1 MPAQGPQ
8 ERGLDRKNGERW
20 PLKLLRSTL
29 IFSGLTFLSRL
40 SGYARDMVQAIV
52 FGATGLTDAFVV
64 AYRIPNFLRRIFAE
78 GAFAQAFVPVFTA
91 ARANGDRAALKLL
104 LDRIA
109 GTLCAVVLM
118 VTAIGVIAAPAVVAI
133 FAPGYLDDPERF
145 GMASDMLR
153 ITFPYLF
160 FISMTA
166 LAGGVLNSFHRFAI
180 PALTPILHNL
190 AVIAAAI
197 WLAPMLDVP
206 VMALAWGV
214 FAAGALQLLLQVP
227 ALMRLGLLPRP
238 RLGFGDPEVRRV
250 LKLMG
255 PAVLSASV
263 AQVNLLVGT
272 AFASLLVVGSQ
283 TWLYLADRLLEFPIG
298 MIGVAL
304 GTVLLPTLSKRFAA
318 GDVEGF
324 TRSVDWGV
332 RWVLLVAM
340 PAAVGLVLL
349 AEPICATLYQHGR
362 FTAFDAQMASWALI
376 ALSIGLPGFMLS
388 KVLAPAF
395 FARQDT
401 KTPMRAAV
409 IVVAINIALVTALVI
424 PLRASGTAGAH
435 AAIALSTGLGGLLH
449 AGLLWWWLRRRGV
462 YRAAAGTM
470 RLMLSVVVACLA
482 MAVALVAVRQAVGP
496 WADLSATWRM
506 IHLAWT
512 VPAAVAVYALVATVC
527 GIRWRQLREP
537 PGARMVASVPTE

>member
-1 MPAQGPQ
+1 M
-8 ERGLDRKNGERW
+8 
-20 PLKLLRSTL
+20 KLLRSTVV
-29 IFSGLTFLSRL
+29 FSGLTFLSRL

-91 ARANGDRAALKLL
+91 ARATGDHAALKQL

-109 GTLCAVVLM
+109 GTLCAAVLLVTGLGM
-118 VTAIGVIAAPAVVAI
+118 VAAPGVVAV

-197 WLAPMLDVP
+197 WLAPLLDVP
-206 VMALAWGV
+206 VKALAWGV
-214 FAAGALQLLLQVP
+214 FAAGALQLLIQIP

-238 RLGFGDPEVRRV
+238 RLVFGDPDVRRV
-250 LKLMG
+250 LRLMG

-304 GTVLLPTLSKRFAA
+304 GTVLLPTLSKRYAA
-318 GDVEGF
+318 GDNDGY
-324 TRSVDWGV
+324 RQSIDWGV
-332 RWVLLVAM
+332 RWSLLASL
-340 PAAVGLVLL
+340 PAATGLIVL

-362 FTAFDAQMASWALI
+362 FTAFDAQMAAWALI
-376 ALSIGLPGFMLS
+376 ALSVGLPGFMLS

-401 KTPMRAAV
+401 TTPMRAAIVVV
-409 IVVAINIALVTALVI
+409 IVNIALVSALVL
-424 PLRASGTAGAH
+424 PLRARGAVGAH

-449 AGLLWWWLRRRGV
+449 AGLLWWWLRRRSI
-462 YRAAAGTM
+462 YRAAEGSG
-470 RLMLSVVVACLA
+470 RLLLAVIVACVV
-482 MAVALVAVRQAVGP
+482 MAAVLIAGRYAIGP
-496 WADLSATWRM
+496 WVVLAPTWRAL
-506 IHLAWT
+506 HLAWLIP
-512 VPAAVAVYALVATVC
+512 VGAAVYFLVATAL
-527 GIRWRQLREP
+527 GLRWRQLREP
-537 PGARMVASVPTE
+537 PGARVVGSVPTQ

>member
-1 MPAQGPQ
+1 M
-8 ERGLDRKNGERW
+8 
-20 PLKLLRSTL
+20 KLFRSTL
-29 IFSGLTFLSRL
+29 VFSGLTFLSRL

-91 ARANGDRAALKLL
+91 ARATGDRAALKQL
-104 LDRIA
+104 LDRVA
-109 GTLCAVVLM
+109 GTLCAVVLV
-118 VTAIGVIAAPAVVAI
+118 VTGLGVVAAPGVVAV

-160 FISMTA
+160 FISITA

-197 WLAPMLDVP
+197 WLAPLLDVP
-206 VMALAWGV
+206 VKALAWGV
-214 FAAGALQLLLQVP
+214 FAAGALQLLVQIP
-227 ALMRLGLLPRP
+227 ALMRLGLLPRL
-238 RLGFGDPEVRRV
+238 RLGFGDPDVRRV
-250 LKLMG
+250 LRLMG

-272 AFASLLVVGSQ
+272 AFASILVVGSQ

-298 MIGVAL
+298 MVGVAL
-304 GTVLLPTLSKRFAA
+304 GTVLLPTLSRRFATGDEA
-318 GDVEGF
+318 GY
-324 TRSVDWGV
+324 RQSIDWGV
-332 RWVLLVAM
+332 RWSLLAAM
-340 PAAVGLVLL
+340 PAATGLALL
-349 AEPICATLYQHGR
+349 AEPVCATLYQHGR
-362 FTAFDAQMASWALI
+362 FTAHDARMASWALM
-376 ALSIGLPGFMLS
+376 ALSVGLPGFMLS

-401 KTPMRAAV
+401 ATPMRAAIVVV
-409 IVVAINIALVTALVI
+409 IVNIALVSALVF
-424 PLRASGTAGAH
+424 PLHSHGVIGAH

-449 AGLLWWWLRRRGV
+449 AGLLWRWLRRRGA
-462 YRAAAGTM
+462 YRPAPGTGRFLMAVIAG
-470 RLMLSVVVACLA
+470 CLA
-482 MAVALVAVRQAVGP
+482 MAVLLIGARHVIGP
-496 WADLSATWRM
+496 WSALDSVWRAA
-506 IHLAWT
+506 HLAWLI
-512 VPAAVAVYALVATVC
+512 PAGVAVYATVVTAC
-527 GIRWRQLREP
+527 GVRWRQLREP
-537 PGARMVASVPTE
+537 PGARVVGSVPTA